1 MDVVWVT
8 GSTQYTDRERIAQ
21 ALAQYPAGTVLFTGQ
36 ARGADTIADE
46 LAQARGFFV
55 VRVPYAGHLGRSGGP
70 ARNGVIARTA
80 QALASTYGRNAHCH
94 AFGSDRGTDGS
105 VEIARRAGFLIQEWD
120 RS

>member
-8 GSTQYTDRERIAQ
+8 GSTEYTDWDQVDRV
-21 ALAQYPAGTVLFTGQ
+21 LTGYPAGTVLFTGQ

-46 LAQARGFFV
+46 LARTRGFFV

-70 ARNGVIARTA
+70 ARNELIARTA
-80 QALASTYGRNAHCH
+80 KALADTYGRTPHCH

-105 VEIARRAGFLIQEWD
+105 VKIARRMGFSVQEWD
-120 RS
+120 RP